1 MHSTK
6 VLVCKQACR
15 TLAVQH
21 ASYIVPGKGGMH
33 QRGER
38 AGESTRTRE
47 KRETKGRV
55 INSFIH
61 KGPIYY
67 NSELDQGTRD
77 PGVG

>member
-21 ASYIVPGKGGMH
+21 ASYIVPGEGGMH

-38 AGESTRTRE
+38 AGESTRSRE
-47 KRETKGRV
+47 KRETKGR
-55 INSFIH
+55 
-61 KGPIYY
+61 
-67 NSELDQGTRD
+67 E
-77 PGVG
+77 

>member
-1 MHSTK
+1 MTICLVSLRLICLRYLIEMHSTK

-15 TLAVQH
+15 MLAVQH

-47 KRETKGRV
+47 KRETKGR
-55 INSFIH
+55 
-61 KGPIYY
+61 
-67 NSELDQGTRD
+67 E
-77 PGVG
+77 